1 MILNESGDASFVMSD
16 DDARVRRVTAAVRD
30 ACPSAAIDEAPLRAF
45 IRSLR
50 ALSVGGGGGGGSGG
64 GGGGDGGSESGGGS
78 GGGGSGGRRGG
89 GARDHLAFILDYDLT
104 LSRGGGIECHSF
116 FGGPG
121 APAASAASGPLS
133 LPPAFRDAVS
143 HLFAAIGDASHPDH
157 AAVAGDPEAPGR
169 PHRFWTVFNGL
180 AVQHG
185 VTRRMLRDAVAAGKA
200 AAAAEEAEKAE
211 EEEKVVEEEE
221 QAQEAV
227 GAGAVDGRRGSGGAE
242 EGAGEPGGGGGPR
255 RGGRGGRLLRDGVG
269 AFLAAC
275 DAAGVPTVIL
285 SAGITQ
291 VIELALAAD
300 GVALPPS
307 CTLLANTMVFAG
319 EEAGA
324 DQATAAAAAA
334 AGGAAAAEG
343 GDGGGGGSGGGGG
356 GGGSGASEDAPC
368 VGWLPEGTP
377 SSRVGKLL
385 QLAELG
391 DVLGGRRCAVLV
403 GDKPVDAT
411 VAKGYPPAPAPAPAS
426 APAPTPASA
435 GGPGGFGLAAMPPA
449 MPSAPPSVLTF
460 GFLNSP
466 APTEELRGSYDAAFH
481 LLAPQGRECS
491 FAPLTA
497 LLAALLADDDDD
509 DDGGDGEECV
519 AVAGQ
524 KVSGC
529 CSVA

>member
-1 MILNESGDASFVMSD
+1 MKVAMPVFVMSD

-50 ALSVGGGGGGGSGG
+50 ALSVGGGGGGSSGG

-200 AAAAEEAEKAE
+200 AAAAAEEEAEKAE
-211 EEEKVVEEEE
+211 EEEKVVVEEE

-242 EGAGEPGGGGGPR
+242 EGGGGPGGGGGPR

-334 AGGAAAAEG
+334 AAAAA
-343 GDGGGGGSGGGGG
+343 
-356 GGGSGASEDAPC
+356 GAGEDAPC

-411 VAKGYPPAPAPAPAS
+411 VAKGYPPAPAPAPAPAS
-426 APAPTPASA
+426 ASASA
-435 GGPGGFGLAAMPPA
+435 GGAGGFGLAAMPPA

>member
-1 MILNESGDASFVMSD
+1 MSD

-50 ALSVGGGGGGGSGG
+50 ALSVGGGGGGSSGG
-64 GGGGDGGSESGGGS
+64 GGGGGSGSESGGGS

-200 AAAAEEAEKAE
+200 AAAAAEEAE

-242 EGAGEPGGGGGPR
+242 EEGGAGGPGGDGGPR

-324 DQATAAAAAA
+324 DRAAAAAA
-334 AGGAAAAEG
+334 AGAG
-343 GDGGGGGSGGGGG
+343 
-356 GGGSGASEDAPC
+356 EDAPC

-411 VAKGYPPAPAPAPAS
+411 VAKGYPPASAPAS
-426 APAPTPASA
+426 ASASA

-449 MPSAPPSVLTF
+449 MPPAPPSVLTF